1 MSRFD
6 RSGKFTWYLKSR
18 QNSIWRN
25 FSSFFRP
32 PSHDPEES
40 GDDDPDDSHTED
52 ISDLENVYVNSA
64 TSENVVKMH
73 RGRFNILPCVT
84 AGNSRPS
91 NNRFVWFTVWKI
103 QHFSVTQILREI
115 NIRECKGWKNAIFA
129 ISGALKFGFG

>member
-1 MSRFD
+1 MKILPPRAKIQFD
-6 RSGKFTWYLKSR
+6 ERKKLTFFL
-18 QNSIWRN
+18 QL
-25 FSSFFRP
+25 FFRP

-64 TSENVVKMH
+64 TSNNVVTMH

-91 NNRFVWFTVWKI
+91 NNRFVF
-103 QHFSVTQILREI
+103 
-115 NIRECKGWKNAIFA
+115 
-129 ISGALKFGFG
+129 

>member
-1 MSRFD
+1 MNSRD
-6 RSGKFTWYLKSR
+6 SRIAPKFNLTK
-18 QNSIWRN
+18 I
-25 FSSFFRP
+25 FPFFRP

-91 NNRFVWFTVWKI
+91 NNRFVSF
-103 QHFSVTQILREI
+103 L
-115 NIRECKGWKNAIFA
+115 
-129 ISGALKFGFG
+129 